1 MHRLRATD
9 LKKAHECVWQSS
21 CLIHTM
27 NNGEKLK
34 IDEKEWRRLCQL
46 VAAEPDP
53 QRLSE
58 LVDQLLKELDARRE
72 ALLESER

>member
-1 MHRLRATD
+1 
-9 LKKAHECVWQSS
+9 
-21 CLIHTM
+21 M

-58 LVDQLLKELDARRE
+58 LVDQLLIELDARRE
-72 ALLESER
+72 ALRESER